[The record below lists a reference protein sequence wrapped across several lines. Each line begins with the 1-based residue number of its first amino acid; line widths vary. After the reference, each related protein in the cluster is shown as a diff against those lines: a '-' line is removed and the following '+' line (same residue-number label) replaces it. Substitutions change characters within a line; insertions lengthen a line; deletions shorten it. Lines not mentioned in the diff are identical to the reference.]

1 MTSSWMLVAGA
12 LFAAAGMMVKIAS
25 AHFNAAELAFYRS
38 AIGLVAVFG
47 FVAWK
52 REAVGSAHLRTHLVR
67 SILGVASLL
76 AYFYAMTQISLAT
89 AITLNYTSPLFL
101 AALTTLVL
109 RERFSPW
116 LVFAIAVGFLGV
128 AMLLQPTLAEG
139 KLHAALLGLASGL
152 FAALAYLNV
161 RTLGRLGEPAW
172 RTVFWFSLMGTLIC
186 AAWTI
191 AFARFN
197 PVGMADALL
206 LAGIG
211 VAGAVA
217 QLAMTR
223 AYQLGN
229 TLVVGAFAYSTI
241 VFAAI
246 ASLALFDE
254 PISPLAWTGM
264 AVIVASGLIAMRFEK
279 KELVRE
285 AGFEGD

>member
-12 LFAAAGMMVKIAS
+12 LFAATGMMVKIAS

-38 AIGLVAVFG
+38 AIGLAAVLG

-52 REAVGSAHLRTHLVR
+52 REEVRSAHLRTHLVR
-67 SILGVASLL
+67 SALGVASLL
-76 AYFYAMTQISLAT
+76 AYFYAMTQVPLAM
-89 AITLNYTSPLFL
+89 AVTLNYTSPLFL
-101 AALTTLVL
+101 AALTTIVL
-109 RERFSPW
+109 REKFSPW
-116 LVFAIAVGFLGV
+116 LVFAIGLGFAGV
-128 AMLLQPTLAEG
+128 AMLLQPALAEG

-172 RTVFWFSLMGTLIC
+172 RTVFWFSCLGTAIC
-186 AAWTI
+186 AAWVM

-197 PVGMADALL
+197 PVGRDDVLL

-211 VAGAVA
+211 VTGAVA

-229 TLVVGAFAYSTI
+229 TLVVGAYAYSTI
-241 VFAAI
+241 LFAAL
-246 ASLALFDE
+246 ASLALFAE
-254 PISPLAWTGM
+254 PISPLAWGGM

-279 KELVRE
+279 KELVE
-285 AGFEGD
+285 ETGFEGD

>member
-12 LFAAAGMMVKIAS
+12 LFAAAGVMVKIAS

-47 FVAWK
+47 VVAWR
-52 REAVGSAHLRTHLVR
+52 REAVGSAHLRTHVVR
-67 SILGVASLL
+67 GILGVASLL

-89 AITLNYTSPLFL
+89 AVTLNYTSPLFL
-101 AALTTLVL
+101 AALTTIVL
-109 RERFSPW
+109 REKFSPW
-116 LVFAIAVGFLGV
+116 LVFAIALGFLGV
-128 AMLLQPTLAEG
+128 AMLLQPTLEEG
-139 KLHAALLGLASGL
+139 KLQAALLGLASGL

-172 RTVFWFSLMGTLIC
+172 RTVFWFSLMGTVLC
-186 AAWTI
+186 AAWTL

-197 PVGMADALL
+197 PVSGDDALL

-211 VAGAVA
+211 LAGVVA

-229 TLVVGAFAYSTI
+229 TLVVGAYAYSTI
-241 VFAAI
+241 VFAAV
-246 ASLALFDE
+246 ASLALFAD

-279 KELVRE
+279 KELVEE

>member
-12 LFAAAGMMVKIAS
+12 LFATVGMMVKIAS

-38 AIGLVAVFG
+38 AIGLVAVLG
-47 FVAWK
+47 VVAWK
-52 REAVGSAHLRTHLVR
+52 RETVFSSHMRTHLVR
-67 SILGVASLL
+67 SAFGVASLL
-76 AYFYAMTQISLAT
+76 TYFYAMTQIPLAT

-109 RERFSPW
+109 GEKFSPW
-116 LVFAIAVGFLGV
+116 LLFAIALGFLGV

-139 KLHAALLGLASGL
+139 KLHAALLGLTSGIT
-152 FAALAYLNV
+152 AALAYLNV
-161 RTLGRLGEPAW
+161 RKLGRLGEPAW
-172 RTVFWFSLMGTLIC
+172 RTVFWFSLMGTVVC
-186 AAWTI
+186 AAWAL

-197 PVGMADALL
+197 PVTADDALL

-211 VAGAVA
+211 LVAAAA

-229 TLVVGAFAYSTI
+229 TLVVGAYAYSTI
-241 VFAAI
+241 VFAAV
-246 ASLALFDE
+246 ASLALFAE

-264 AVIVASGLIAMRFEK
+264 AVIVASGLIAMRFES
-279 KELVRE
+279 KELVEE
-285 AGFEGD
+285 AGFQGD